1 MFRWISAR
9 ELSFDFLRYFPCLI
23 HLSFYR
29 CFADLIHLFGFV
41 ISILL
46 FIMPFI
52 LISLIQPFFPIA
64 LHPSSFYFIHSS
76 ALFLLRCTFV
86 PLVSFIYLP
95 SSHSAQPAF
104 SCCCLYFFLFT
115 IRLPLF
121 YCLSYLPHLFRSA
134 IFPHCPIHSFAFIHS
149 ITPFFLL
156 LCTVFPLFLFVLL
169 PSRPTILHAQK
180 NRFSPE
186 PSKKGR

>member
-86 PLVSFIYLP
+86 PLVSFIHP
-95 SSHSAQPAF
+95 S
-104 SCCCLYFFLFT
+104 T
-115 IRLPLF
+115 IYSLRPTTL
-121 YCLSYLPHLFRSA
+121 
-134 IFPHCPIHSFAFIHS
+134 
-149 ITPFFLL
+149 FLL
-156 LCTVFPLFLFVLL
+156 LSIFLPFYHSTTSLLLLIVSPLFISLRNFSTLSYTLL
-169 PSRPTILHAQK
+169 CFHSFNHPFFIALHGFSTCFIRPPTIASNHPSR
-180 NRFSPE
+180 
-186 PSKKGR
+186 SKK